1 MANEKTTEL
10 LRLKLASGLL
20 TPDDVRDMSDQQ
32 IVELKSSTA
41 YRSTM
46 ATMVASESDA
56 AKREVVFDGS
66 TEHRDRM
73 GDVVR
78 VHGRKGG
85 AGWQVAQYLAAGGP
99 FLWAHD
105 SSAPPVG
112 QAVKVW
118 KGKSARDPKV
128 NALKFRIRFEEDS
141 DYPFANLVGNMFLR
155 GKMTGS
161 SVGFSIVRA
170 ERPTSASEREKVGL
184 GPNGI
189 EVTEADLIELS
200 GTPTPANPFALATS
214 TRSVGDVAQSVDR
227 AIRDALDDLVAEGH
241 VSKAAA
247 REFTSRYPL
256 GPEDAILRLRSR
268 VRGFVDFGMKS
279 VDESRVSDESE
290 EGYMSE
296 DDEVMSESCKDCGR
310 TLLSESMS
318 SRMLVES
325 CEQCGRI
332 VVVDDEGKS
341 ESTTDDED
349 GYEDSEEE
357 EESKAEPMSDE
368 DEDEDEDDIPGAGG
382 EGSPM
387 KSQGGNL
394 IVPKQYVDRIRQAFE
409 SVNSLAADL
418 DDLLDAFG
426 IEDPQPDPNDGMDA
440 QRQHAD
446 LQEGI
451 TMILE
456 EMRAMRSISSQ
467 AEGGEGVSEET
478 DDPEPNAD
486 GVERASVEKMEDVD
500 QLLRDIRSAVSK
512 TP

>member
-1 MANEKTTEL
+1 MANENTTEL
-10 LRLKLASGLL
+10 LRMKLASGLL
-20 TPDDVRDMSDQQ
+20 TPDDVRGMSDHQ

-46 ATMVASESDA
+46 ATMVPSESDA

-118 KGKSARDPKV
+118 KGKSARDPNV
-128 NALKFRIRFEEDS
+128 NALKFRIRFEENS

-227 AIRDALDDLVAEGH
+227 AIRNALDDLVAEGH

-256 GPEDAILRLRSR
+256 GPEDAVLRLRSR
-268 VRGFVDFGMKS
+268 VRSFVDFGMKS
-279 VDESRVSDESE
+279 ADEPRVPDEPEQRSV
-290 EGYMSE
+290 SE

-332 VVVDDEGKS
+332 VVVDDDEKS

-357 EESKAEPMSDE
+357 EESKAEPMTEE
-368 DEDEDEDDIPGAGG
+368 DEDEDSESEGDDAA
-382 EGSPM
+382 GSPM
-387 KSQGGNL
+387 KSRSGNL
-394 IVPKQYVDRIRQAFE
+394 IVPKQYVDRIRLAFE

-467 AEGGEGVSEET
+467 AEGGEGVSAET

-486 GVERASVEKMEDVD
+486 GVERASAEKTEDVD
-500 QLLRDIRSAVSK
+500 QLLRDIRSAVSQ